1 MWNENARKT
10 EKLIRK
16 IMVKI
21 KIDVKISWQFTLIK

>member
-1 MWNENARKT
+1 MLNENARKT

-16 IMVKI
+16 TRVKI